1 MSSDV
6 LPIESRT
13 DEHASSIAAL
23 EARLAERNAQNEALR
38 KRNGELKAELTALK
52 RDFTKFRNEVKR
64 LLGHVPK
71 SKHLIDEGQL
81 PLFDGI
87 GPKDPEPEPVP
98 EHACEAPD
106 GETASDSIR
115 NRHKPKARAKKTDT
129 STLPRKQVVHELPE
143 DERFCS
149 ETGVAL
155 VPVGEKIVEELDY
168 VAAELRIIEHHQV
181 IYGPSPEVAEERS
194 IALVAAELPPRPL
207 EGCIAGAALIAQ
219 LLTFKYLFHLPLY
232 RQEEA
237 FRQAGLLIPR
247 STLCDWV
254 LKAAFELNP
263 IARFIETAIR
273 AGPVLQ
279 LDDTPIKCQAGKGH
293 GNFQAY
299 LWSFISPSTDGVAFR
314 FTKGRSTAD
323 LAPLL
328 EGASAQVLLGDGYA
342 GNKSA
347 AREAGLAVEF
357 AGCWAHVLRKFKD
370 AAKEAPSM
378 VRLFRDDFREL
389 YNVEDEAD
397 ERKLGVDA
405 RQALRHE
412 KARPVVARLLSR
424 TLGWK
429 ETFSLSGKMAEAIK
443 YLRNS
448 RASLMTYLRDGR
460 VPIDNNACERSIRPI
475 AVGRRN
481 WLFAGSVRGG
491 EAAATIYTLIESC
504 KAVDVHPVE
513 YLTDVLSRL
522 ATHPASRIGELT
534 PSGWK
539 ALRAANPAS

>member
-1 MSSDV
+1 MSLTAQFAETETAAFTAMRS
-6 LPIESRT
+6 
-13 DEHASSIAAL
+13 AL
-23 EARLAERNAQNEALR
+23 EAKLAERNARVADLR
-38 KRNGELKAELTALK
+38 KRNGELTAELTTLK

-87 GPKDPEPEPVP
+87 GPTEPEPEPVP
-98 EHACEAPD
+98 EHLGEAPD
-106 GETASDSIR
+106 GETPSDSIR
-115 NRHKPKARAKKTDT
+115 NRHKPKTRAKKTDT
-129 STLPRKQVVHELPE
+129 STLPRTQAVHELPE
-143 DERFCS
+143 DERICP

-155 VPVGEKIVEELDY
+155 VAVGETIVEELDY
-168 VAAELRIIEHHQV
+168 VAAELRIIEHHQI
-181 IYGPSPEVAEERS
+181 IYGPSPEVAEERTIKP
-194 IALVAAELPPRPL
+194 IAAVLPPRPL

-219 LLTFKYLFHLPLY
+219 LLTFKYFFHLPLY

-237 FRQAGLLIPR
+237 FRHAGLSLPR

-299 LWSFISPSTDGVAFR
+299 LWSFISPTSDGVAFR

-347 AREAGLAVEF
+347 AREAGLEVEF
-357 AGCWAHVLRKFKD
+357 AGCRVGED
-370 AAKEAPSM
+370 VAALAPH
-378 VRLFRDDFREL
+378 R
-389 YNVEDEAD
+389 
-397 ERKLGVDA
+397 
-405 RQALRHE
+405 
-412 KARPVVARLLSR
+412 
-424 TLGWK
+424 
-429 ETFSLSGKMAEAIK
+429 SGRAEF
-443 YLRNS
+443 
-448 RASLMTYLRDGR
+448 
-460 VPIDNNACERSIRPI
+460 P
-475 AVGRRN
+475 
-481 WLFAGSVRGG
+481 
-491 EAAATIYTLIESC
+491 
-504 KAVDVHPVE
+504 HPVPRV
-513 YLTDVLSRL
+513 TGSL
-522 ATHPASRIGELT
+522 AA
-534 PSGWK
+534 W
-539 ALRAANPAS
+539 A